1 MKLKESIHNQLV
13 NLYDTKN
20 STLEERYS
28 KLFGETEL
36 TEQHIEPLGY
46 FILRESFNN
55 DSLNEGFGDFFTGL
69 FSNFGGNVQ
78 EQLKEWVIGKAMDWF
93 VKPFL
98 GEIGGKDGE
107 NGAFYE
113 NLKRYVQV
121 TFADMPF
128 MDIVSTIQDCNKMT
142 KLLILGMFEFM
153 LDKMLSNLSFDSVI
167 MDNIRQQLDKS
178 FIEDSELIN
187 KITLSIGGALCDRSS
202 SLKDKLKDMDLDFSF
217 A

>member
-78 EQLKEWVIGKAMDWF
+78 EQLKEWVIGKVMDWF
-93 VKPFL
+93 VKPFI
-98 GEIGGKDGE
+98 GKIGGEDG
-107 NGAFYE
+107 AMYE
-113 NLKRYVQV
+113 NIKRYMQV

-128 MDIVSTIQDCNKMT
+128 TEIISTITNCTKVT

-153 LDKMLSNLSFDSVI
+153 LDKMLSSFSFDSVI

-178 FIEDSELIN
+178 FIEDSALIN
-187 KITLSIGGALCDRSS
+187 RITDIADDVVCSRTS
-202 SLKDKLKDMDLDFSF
+202 SLKDKLKDMDIDFSF

>member
-78 EQLKEWVIGKAMDWF
+78 EQLKEWVIGKVMDWF
-93 VKPFL
+93 VKPFI
-98 GEIGGKDGE
+98 GKIGGEDG
-107 NGAFYE
+107 AMYE
-113 NLKRYVQV
+113 NIKRYMQV

-128 MDIVSTIQDCNKMT
+128 TEIISTITNCTKVT

-153 LDKMLSNLSFDSVI
+153 LDKMLSSFSFDSVI
-167 MDNIRQQLDKS
+167 MDNIRQLLDKS
-178 FIEDSELIN
+178 FIEDSALIN
-187 KITLSIGGALCDRSS
+187 RITDIADDVVCSRTSN
-202 SLKDKLKDMDLDFSF
+202 LKDKLKDMDLDFSF